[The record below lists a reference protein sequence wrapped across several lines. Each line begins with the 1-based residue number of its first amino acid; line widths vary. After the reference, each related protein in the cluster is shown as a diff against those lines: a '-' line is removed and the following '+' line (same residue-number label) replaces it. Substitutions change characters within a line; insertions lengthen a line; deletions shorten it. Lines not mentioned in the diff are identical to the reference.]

1 MLFFLII
8 SSIAFFTF
16 SEQNIKGFKN
26 PKMFN
31 NIFIY
36 ISLILTAWNL
46 NYSFSK
52 FRILNLYIILPLCL
66 SQCCILSIPNC
77 LCLTFPEK
85 YCVFTHICSFVHA
98 FSSPIKPFHPIL
110 LIKFLQTLSNSY
122 TTFILRILLVVIR
135 ESSL

>member
-1 MLFFLII
+1 MF
-8 SSIAFFTF
+8 FFTF
-16 SEQNIKGFKN
+16 SEQNTKGFKN

-36 ISLILTAWNL
+36 LSLILTAWNL

-52 FRILNLYIILPLCL
+52 FRILNLYVTLPLCL
-66 SQCCILSIPNC
+66 PQCCILSIPNC

-85 YCVFTHICSFVHA
+85 YCVFLHSCSFVHI
-98 FSSPIKPFHPIL
+98 FPSPIKPFHPIL
-110 LIKFLQTLSNSY
+110 LIKFLQTRSNLY
-122 TTFILRILLVVIR
+122 TSFILRILLVVIR